1 MTARSVPRGFP
12 LVRALTVT
20 AALLLAACGGKE
32 QPPPPVVQKAV
43 PKAQAPPADNAA
55 TVAETKPEATVLY
68 SPAGKR
74 DPFVPF
80 LRPPEPGKKGLSEV
94 DATPP
99 LQRYALGELQFVG
112 VIWSPKGSWAL
123 VQDGTGK
130 GYTVTVGTRIG
141 REGGIVSRIT
151 DGELVVKE
159 TFRDFSGVKVVRE
172 SVLKLTPVGGKP

>member
-1 MTARSVPRGFP
+1 MTARRGFREFP
-12 LVRALTVT
+12 FALAI
-20 AALLLAACGGKE
+20 AAAVFLAACAGQE
-32 QPPPPVVQKAV
+32 PPPAPVAQKTV
-43 PKAQAPPADNAA
+43 PKAQAPPVDNAA
-55 TVAETKPEATVLY
+55 TAAETKPEATVLY
-68 SPAGKR
+68 NPAGKR

-80 LRPPEPGKKGLSEV
+80 IRPPERGKKGLSEI
-94 DATPP
+94 DSTPP

-151 DGELVVKE
+151 DGEMVVKE
-159 TFRDFSGVKVVRE
+159 TFRDYSGVKVERE
-172 SVLKLTPVGGKP
+172 SVLKLMPVGGKP